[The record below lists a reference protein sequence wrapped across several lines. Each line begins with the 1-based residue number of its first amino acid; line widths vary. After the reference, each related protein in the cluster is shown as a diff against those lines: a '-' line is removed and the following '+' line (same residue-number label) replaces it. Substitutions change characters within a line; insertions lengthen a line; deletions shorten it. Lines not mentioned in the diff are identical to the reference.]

1 MITITFPDGSKREF
15 ESGITPEAIAG
26 SISSGL
32 KKNAVAA
39 FVNQELYDY
48 NRPIEYDA
56 SIELVTKD
64 HPKAFEVLNHS
75 SAHLMAQAVKAL
87 FPNASFGVGPAIEEG
102 FYYDINTNGEPVREE
117 DLVSH

>member
-39 FVNQELYDY
+39 FVNQ
-48 NRPIEYDA
+48 
-56 SIELVTKD
+56 
-64 HPKAFEVLNHS
+64 
-75 SAHLMAQAVKAL
+75 
-87 FPNASFGVGPAIEEG
+87 
-102 FYYDINTNGEPVREE
+102 
-117 DLVSH
+117 